1 VVAGSVVETTSEVSG
16 VVEVVEVEEE
26 SGEEDIDE
34 RVDDES
40 VVAGLVS
47 AGERQ
52 SEKREERT

>member
-1 VVAGSVVETTSEVSG
+1 VVGFVVEATSEVSG
-16 VVEVVEVEEE
+16 VVEVVEVEE